1 MSIGRNVAEKPDNFP
16 GGGREVGGGI
26 SVSYFKS
33 TFFPVN
39 IFTIKHLFSARS
51 ILLCKRMFNIYI
63 FNKSCK

>member
-1 MSIGRNVAEKPDNFP
+1 MSYSK
-16 GGGREVGGGI
+16 
-26 SVSYFKS
+26 Y

-63 FNKSCK
+63 FNKSCKLMMA